1 MWSVGLKNVGVAGMR
16 GNVSWQEFVAAIV
29 DAIAW
34 PVVVLTGIVLFRSAI
49 ASALRGDLKR
59 LRFGP
64 VEAEWERRIAEARDQ
79 VPEEVQETAEAGVAG
94 SLTDELSEV
103 ARIAPAAAV
112 VEAYARVERT
122 LRRLGRKRGV
132 LLHPGGQYVSAWR
145 MAKILHEANEIS
157 DQVLYSIEDLTTLRN
172 LAAHGEAGDLDEKR
186 ALDYVE
192 LAGTVLFLLG
202 ERQLADEYPADDGA
216 TGVRD

>member
-1 MWSVGLKNVGVAGMR
+1 MN
-16 GNVSWQEFVAAIV
+16 WQEFVAAIV
-29 DAIAW
+29 DAITW

-64 VEAEWERRIAEARDQ
+64 VEAEYWERRVAQARDQ
-79 VPEEVQETAEAGVAG
+79 IAEDVQEAAAAGVAG

-103 ARIAPAAAV
+103 ARIAPSAAV
-112 VEAYARVERT
+112 LEAYARVERT

-132 LLHPGGQYVSAWR
+132 LPPDAQHASAWQ
-145 MAKILHEANEIS
+145 MAKTLHEANEVS

-172 LAAHGEAGDLDEKR
+172 LAAHGRASDLDEKR
-186 ALDYVE
+186 ALDYVD

-202 ERQLADEYPADDGA
+202 ERQLADEDDDGA
-216 TGVRD
+216 TGLRD